1 MSQETEKTTERT
13 EQTSERTE
21 QTSERTEQ
29 TYERTEQ
36 TSERTEQTYERTEQ
50 STESE
55 DLSGLVTDFMNELPE
70 DMRGLIPDSLSAV
83 EKIKLARGLIA
94 KVATI
99 KTTQDGPG
107 SETPGKKQAPDYSG
121 MTSLEKIEAG
131 LK

>member
-36 TSERTEQTYERTEQ
+36 TSERTEQ

-99 KTTQDGPG
+99 KTTTQDGPG